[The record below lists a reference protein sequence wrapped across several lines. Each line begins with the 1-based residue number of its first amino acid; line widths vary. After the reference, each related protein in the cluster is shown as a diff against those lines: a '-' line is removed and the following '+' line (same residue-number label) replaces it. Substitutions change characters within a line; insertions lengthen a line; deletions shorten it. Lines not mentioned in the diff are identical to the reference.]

1 MRLISQT
8 YLNCATKMDGIGM
21 GDRGGAKLFLT
32 PKPLCAYYARIKATA
47 PLLAAMQE
55 RVIRWLFFCP
65 ACPAV
70 AQGGGF

>member
-1 MRLISQT
+1 MLSINAIQRIYGGLP
-8 YLNCATKMDGIGM
+8 K
-21 GDRGGAKLFLT
+21 GAKSPLT
-32 PKPLCAYYARIKATA
+32 PKPVWVHYSAIKATA

-65 ACPAV
+65 DCPAV